1 MEKDGEVLDGV
12 CGWGRLLLAG
22 SGAGPSVQAA
32 RWLRVLCSL
41 IWPLILLPRSVGSV
55 LFYALGLS
63 LLLVGLHGVFH
74 VPDDLFLD
82 EPQVGIGGT
91 WGPGPGS
98 RDAGGDI
105 RDG

>member
-1 MEKDGEVLDGV
+1 MRVGQAAA
-12 CGWGRLLLAG
+12 GREG
-22 SGAGPSVQAA
+22 TGPSVLAA
-32 RWLRVLCSL
+32 RWLCVLCSL

-98 RDAGGDI
+98 GDAGGDL